1 MATVFAGLGLNQ
13 LGNESSYM
21 KSGGSGIDPLSY
33 MAGYALDKLTG
44 GSDYGKQM
52 MGQKPVAPTTPS
64 SGAGL
69 TQPTM
74 QGGISP
80 YAPTTGLSTPK
91 AAIDPNTFTP
101 IAGVDQQYP
110 TYDFSTNNSNI
121 GFNSSSPALNAWA
134 IHSSGAR

>member
-1 MATVFAGLGLNQ
+1 MASAFSGLGLGQ

-52 MGQKPVAPTTPS
+52 MGQKPVAPTST
-64 SGAGL
+64 GAGL
-69 TQPTM
+69 TQPTV
-74 QGGISP
+74 QGGLSP
-80 YAPTTGLSTPK
+80 YAPTTGLSVPK
-91 AAIDPNTFTP
+91 SAVDPNTFTP
-101 IAGVDQQYP
+101 IAGVDVKYP
-110 TYDFSTNNSNI
+110 TYDFSQNNLVS

-134 IHSSGAR
+134 NHSLGAP